1 MHFTYWVTVVLVL
14 LFTSF
19 FFAVAYGLIL
29 SCPQVKLLNYYL
41 ILFNEICTFLKILKA
56 AHRDDTSKT
65 QRW

>member
-1 MHFTYWVTVVLVL
+1 MVLVL

-29 SCPQVKLLNYYL
+29 PCPQVKLLNYYL
-41 ILFNEICTFLKILKA
+41 ILFNEICTFLKILNA

-65 QRW
+65 QR